1 MITLSKTR
9 LGKFVA
15 QGVGR
20 ITSDPV
26 YKTVGKDEKQVC
38 QFFLQ
43 SDVTKTGQTKN
54 YESFN
59 VSVWGDDAVYASQ
72 LEKNDKIFIIGECKK
87 DEYWSNRNGKDEF
100 SITADMIFPTNIGV
114 TVLQL
119 QMAMQAMNESSDSA
133 SKPTIANK
141 ESDGFYDY
149 SNLEL
154 PEEFRDIEP
163 DI

>member
-26 YKTVGKDEKQVC
+26 YKTVGRDEKQVC

-43 SDVTKTGQTKN
+43 SDVTKNGQTKN

-100 SITADMIFPTNIGV
+100 SIAADMIFPTNIGV

-119 QMAMQAMNESSDSA
+119 QMAMQAMNESSDVKVKDA
-133 SKPTIANK
+133 SNAKD
-141 ESDGFYDY
+141 DGFYDY